1 MSTHIQRS
9 ALLPYPA
16 RALFDLVNDVKR
28 YPEFLPWCSA
38 SQVLEESESLM
49 RAELTVAKGSLSQ
62 RFTTRN
68 VLVPGASIEMNL
80 ENGPFTELHGVW
92 QFKALGEK
100 ACKITLDLTSI
111 TPGRWSRR
119 PRAAV
124 HPGRQ
129 HHGRRVLPA
138 RQATL
143 WLRSP
148 SRWSTRCRSDRRYC
162 A

>member
-100 ACKITLDLTSI
+100 ACKITLDLTFDYAE
-111 TPGRWSRR
+111 PL
-119 PRAAV
+119 V
-124 HPGRQ
+124 K
-129 HHGRRVLPA
+129 
-138 RQATL
+138 ATL
-143 WLRSP
+143 GPLFTQAANTMVDAFCQRAKQL
-148 SRWSTRCRSDRRYC
+148 YG
-162 A
+162 